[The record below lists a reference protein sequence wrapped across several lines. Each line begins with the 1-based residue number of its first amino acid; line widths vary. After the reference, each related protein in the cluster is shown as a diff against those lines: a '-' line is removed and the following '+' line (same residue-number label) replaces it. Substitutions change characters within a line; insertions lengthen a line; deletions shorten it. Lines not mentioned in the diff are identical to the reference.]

1 MNRDQSGTQ
10 EKTSSSTPNSSI
22 NISTLKQQQILEKKE
37 GEDSILSKE
46 EERKKELNRKLTF
59 TNTQIHKINNIRVL
73 DSKILDKLKLFS
85 TLTNRFGLSSFSHT
99 LFAHNFEKKTK
110 LRRMKNLWN
119 MMIMII
125 EDDGNTYA
133 HTHIQ
138 KHTNLHDSDFCSFFL
153 FPSCFVHK
161 FEHEPNLIVVVVVVE
176 HTMNKERKRGRGR
189 SAG

>member
-1 MNRDQSGTQ
+1 
-10 EKTSSSTPNSSI
+10 
-22 NISTLKQQQILEKKE
+22 
-37 GEDSILSKE
+37 
-46 EERKKELNRKLTF
+46 
-59 TNTQIHKINNIRVL
+59 
-73 DSKILDKLKLFS
+73 
-85 TLTNRFGLSSFSHT
+85 
-99 LFAHNFEKKTK
+99 
-110 LRRMKNLWN
+110 

-189 SAG
+189 SAGWNFRIYNWIIFFSGFVGEECICEFELKYFFFFFFHWYLLEHYISYVHLWMLLLSENSINSIVIGSGRVLEARSKPIMIFFSKDISVVICYNIEYIGRRSRFVFVRYI